1 MVKDNEILR
10 IREELE
16 RNPKG
21 MTIEDVSQKLSMN
34 RGTAAKYLNLLVVS
48 GQAEMRTLG
57 PAKLFSISQR
67 VPLSQMLSVWTDLI
81 LILDA
86 DLFIQQVN
94 DALLTYFQLDR
105 VHLMGVQLMHSPL
118 AQYFNEGH
126 LDILKAALDGDEKI
140 FEEEMEIHG
149 KQHTFRIKILP
160 LVFDQG
166 GKGIGAIFID
176 ITGIKAYQHDLEGKV
191 KERTELLHETN
202 VELERRIRE
211 YKKIEKALLE
221 SEEKYRALVDN
232 ITEVIFTINDNGVI
246 TYLSPAIL
254 HVIGYTPDEV
264 LGHPIADYVHSDD
277 LVTFTKG
284 LDKSK
289 GGNTMPFE
297 FRLVTKDGGLRW
309 VHASGKPVE
318 HQGAPDGY
326 QGMITDIHE
335 QKRGEDTLRRANKQ
349 IVLLNSITRHDILNG
364 ITKLL
369 GYLEIARHQTNDPK
383 LLELLE
389 KEKAITNTMQRQ
401 ITFTRDYQNIGI
413 RPPQWKDIGKSIW
426 AAAENVNLG
435 KITLSVTFEKIEIFA
450 DDLIEK
456 VFFNLLENSVQ
467 HGEKVTRIT
476 LSSKKKG
483 KSLIIVCED
492 DGKGIVNEEKELIFD
507 HSHGGRI
514 NYGLFFSREVLA
526 ITGLTITETGMAGN
540 GARFEILIPDEMFR
554 GV

>member
-1 MVKDNEILR
+1 MVKDNEVLR

-48 GQAEMRTLG
+48 GQADMRSLG

-94 DALLTYFQLDR
+94 DALLTYFQLERDQ
-105 VHLMGVQLMHSPL
+105 LMGVQLTHSPL
-118 AQYFNEGH
+118 SQYFNEGH
-126 LDILKAALDGDEKI
+126 LATLKAALDGEEKI
-140 FEEEMEIHG
+140 FEEEIDILG
-149 KQHTFRIKILP
+149 KLHVFRIKVLP

-166 GKGIGAIFID
+166 GRGIGCILID

-191 KERTELLHETN
+191 QERTERLLEAN
-202 VELERRIRE
+202 VELERQIRE
-211 YKKIEKALLE
+211 FHRVEKALSG
-221 SEEKYRALVDN
+221 SEDKYRALVEN
-232 ITEVIFTINDNGVI
+232 IMEVIFTLNDRGVI
-246 TYLSPAIL
+246 TYITPAIQP
-254 HVIGYTPDEV
+254 ISGYTPAEL
-264 LGHPIADYVHSDD
+264 LGHQLQEFVHSED
-277 LVTFTKG
+277 LVSFTRG
-284 LDKSK
+284 LEKSQ
-289 GGNTMPFE
+289 GGSGLPFE
-297 FRLVTKDGGLRW
+297 FRLVTKDRGLRW

-318 HQGAPDGY
+318 HPDAPTGY

-335 QKRGEDTLRRANKQ
+335 QKRAEDTLRRANKQ

-369 GYLEIARHQTNDPK
+369 AYLDIAKRQTKDAK
-383 LLELLE
+383 LLEILE
-389 KEKAITNTMQRQ
+389 KEKAITNTIQRQ

-413 RPPQWKDIGKSIW
+413 RPPQWKNISTSIR
-426 AAAENVNLG
+426 AAAADVNLG
-435 KITLSVTFEKIEIFA
+435 KIRLVITIEKYEIFA

-456 VFFNLLENSVQ
+456 VFYNLMENAVQ
-467 HGEKVTRIT
+467 HGEKVTAIT
-476 LSSKKKG
+476 FSLKKQG
-483 KSLIIVCED
+483 KTLTLICED
-492 DGKGIVNEEKELIFD
+492 DGIGIPKEEKDLIFE
-507 HSHGGRI
+507 HSRGGRI

-526 ITGLTITETGMAGN
+526 ITGLSVQETGTPGR
-540 GARFEILIPDEMFR
+540 GARFEILVPEEMCR
-554 GV
+554 GA

>member
-1 MVKDNEILR
+1 MVKDKEILR

-94 DALLTYFQLDR
+94 DALLTYFQLER
-105 VHLMGVQLMHSPL
+105 VQLMGVQLTHSPL
-118 AQYFNEGH
+118 APYFNEGH
-126 LDILKAALDGDEKI
+126 LDTLKAALDGDEKI
-140 FEEEMEIHG
+140 FEEEMDIHG

-211 YKKIEKALLE
+211 YKKIEKALVE

-232 ITEVIFTINDNGVI
+232 ITEVIFTINDHGVI
-246 TYLSPAIL
+246 TYMSPAIRSI
-254 HVIGYTPDEV
+254 HGYSPQEL
-264 LGHPIADYVHSDD
+264 LGRPIADYVNSDD
-277 LVTFTKG
+277 LVSFTQG

-289 GGNTMPFE
+289 SGNIRPFE
-297 FRLVTKDGGLRW
+297 FRLVTKDGALRW

-318 HQGAPDGY
+318 HAGAPDGY

-335 QKRGEDTLRRANKQ
+335 HKRDEDTLRRANKQ

-369 GYLEIARHQTNDPK
+369 AFLEIAKRETQDAK
-383 LLELLE
+383 QLERIE
-389 KEKAITNTMQRQ
+389 KEKEITNTIQRQ

-413 RPPQWKDIGKSIW
+413 RPPQWKDIDTSIRI
-426 AAAENVNLG
+426 AAEEVNLG
-435 KITLSVTFEKIEIFA
+435 KITLSVNVGKIAVFA

-456 VFFNLLENSVQ
+456 VFYNLMENSVQ
-467 HGEKVTRIT
+467 HGEKVTAI
-476 LSSKKKG
+476 SFSAKKRG
-483 KSLIIVCED
+483 KSLVIVCED
-492 DGKGIVNEEKELIFD
+492 DGKGIRKEDKELIFD

-526 ITGLTITETGMAGN
+526 ITGLTIKETGTEGA
-540 GARFEILIPDEMFR
+540 GARFEITVPEEMIR
-554 GV
+554 GA

>member
-10 IREELE
+10 IRDELE

-81 LILDA
+81 LILDE

-94 DALLTYFQLDR
+94 DALLTYFQLERDQ
-105 VHLMGVQLMHSPL
+105 LMGVQLTHSPL
-118 AQYFNEGH
+118 AQYFTEDH
-126 LDILKAALDGDEKI
+126 LVTLKAALEGEEKI
-140 FEEEMEIHG
+140 FEEEIEIYG
-149 KQHTFRIKILP
+149 KIHSFRIKILP

-211 YKKIEKALLE
+211 CKKIEKALIE

-232 ITEVIFTINDNGVI
+232 ITEVIFTINDEGVI
-246 TYLSPAIL
+246 TYISPAIAP
-254 HVIGYTPDEV
+254 ICGYSPDELLGRQIANYV
-264 LGHPIADYVHSDD
+264 LSED
-277 LVTFTKG
+277 LVSFTKG

-289 GGNTMPFE
+289 SGNTMPFE

-309 VHASGKPVE
+309 VHASGKAVE
-318 HQGAPDGY
+318 HPSAPDGY

-335 QKRGEDTLRRANKQ
+335 QKRSEDTLRRANKQ

-369 GYLEIARHQTNDPK
+369 AYLDIAKRQTKDAK

-389 KEKAITNTMQRQ
+389 KEKEITNTIQRQ

-413 RPPQWKDIGKSIW
+413 RPPQWKDIGSSIK
-426 AAAENVNLG
+426 AAAEEINLG
-435 KITLSVTFEKIEIFA
+435 KITLSVNSEKFRIFA

-456 VFFNLLENSVQ
+456 VFFNLMENSVQ
-467 HGEKVTRIT
+467 HGGKVTAIT
-476 LSSKKKG
+476 FSAKKRG
-483 KSLIIVCED
+483 KSLVIICED
-492 DGKGIVNEEKELIFD
+492 DGKGITKEEKELVFE
-507 HSHGGRI
+507 HSRGGRI

-526 ITGLTITETGMAGN
+526 ITGLTIKETGAAGS
-540 GARFEILIPDEMFR
+540 GARFEITVPEEMFR
-554 GV
+554 GA

>member
-10 IREELE
+10 IRDELE

-94 DALLTYFQLDR
+94 DALLSYFQLDR
-105 VHLMGVQLMHSPL
+105 NQLMGVQLTHSPL
-118 AQYFNEGH
+118 AQYFTEEHLETLKSALEGE
-126 LDILKAALDGDEKI
+126 EKI
-140 FEEEMEIHG
+140 FEEEIEIHG
-149 KQHTFRIKILP
+149 KIHSFRIKVLP

-166 GKGIGAIFID
+166 GKGIGTILID
-176 ITGIKAYQHDLEGKV
+176 ITGIKAYQNDLESKV
-191 KERTELLHETN
+191 KERTDLLNETN

-211 YKKIEKALLE
+211 YKKIEKALVE

-232 ITEVIFTINDNGVI
+232 ITEVIFTINDHGVI
-246 TYLSPAIL
+246 TYISPAITPICGFL
-254 HVIGYTPDEV
+254 PDEL
-264 LGHPIADYVHSDD
+264 LGRHIADFVLSED
-277 LVTFTKG
+277 LVSFTKG

-289 GGNTMPFE
+289 SGNISPFE
-297 FRLVTKDGGLRW
+297 FRIVAKDGGLRW

-318 HQGAPDGY
+318 HAGAPDGY

-335 QKRGEDTLRRANKQ
+335 QKRAEDTLRRANKQ

-369 GYLEIARHQTNDPK
+369 AYLDIAKRQTKDAK
-383 LLELLE
+383 LLELLDKE
-389 KEKAITNTMQRQ
+389 KEITNTIQRQ

-413 RPPQWKDIGKSIW
+413 RPPQWKDLGNSIKD
-426 AAAENVNLG
+426 AATEVDLG
-435 KITLSVTFEKIEIFA
+435 KITLSVTVDKTKIFA

-456 VFFNLLENSVQ
+456 VFCNLMENSVQ
-467 HGEKVTRIT
+467 HGGKVTAIT
-476 LSSKKKG
+476 FSSKKKG
-483 KSLIIVCED
+483 KVLVLTCED
-492 DGKGIVNEEKELIFD
+492 NGIGIAKEEKELIFE
-507 HSHGGRI
+507 HSRGGRI
-514 NYGLFFSREVLA
+514 NYGLFFSREVLS
-526 ITGLTITETGMAGN
+526 ITGLTIKETGTAGS
-540 GARFEILIPDEMFR
+540 GARFEITVPEEMFR
-554 GV
+554 GA